1 VTVPRKYIYEILLY
15 EEMDLT
21 RFKTNSVFHSYETR
35 NKSDL
40 FITDLNTKLFA
51 QGQQCAYL

>member
-1 VTVPRKYIYEILLY
+1 MTVPRKYIYEILLY